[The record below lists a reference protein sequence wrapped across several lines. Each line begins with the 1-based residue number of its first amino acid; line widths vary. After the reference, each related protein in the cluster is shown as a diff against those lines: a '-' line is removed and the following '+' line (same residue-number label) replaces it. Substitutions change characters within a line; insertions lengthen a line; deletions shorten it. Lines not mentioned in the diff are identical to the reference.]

1 MFQANFEN
9 NQKKIFSLGHTKTG
23 NQSIIINR
31 IKIWEISMDIG
42 GNIKTGFAITKNLT
56 RNKIMPSQ

>member
-23 NQSIIINR
+23 NQSIYN
-31 IKIWEISMDIG
+31 KQ
-42 GNIKTGFAITKNLT
+42 NKNLGDFQWISEVIL
-56 RNKIMPSQ
+56 KQDLQ